1 MTTAYDPQIV
11 QKFIDRLYRQAT
23 TAVVT
28 STILGV
34 LVGAGIGFALVRVYV
49 IRAYLGLVPM
59 GQQDYIG
66 IVVGAAVLGVIG
78 FLAGRESAFQLRL
91 KAQTVMCQ
99 LKIEENT
106 RKWLDADG
114 RPQPRIAEIADR

>member
-34 LVGAGIGFALVRVYV
+34 LVGAGIGFALVRVGV
-49 IRAYLGLVPM
+49 IRAYLGFVPV
-59 GQQDYIG
+59 GQQGYIG
-66 IVVGAAVLGVIG
+66 IVVGAAVLGVLG

-106 RKWLDADG
+106 RK
-114 RPQPRIAEIADR
+114 